1 MDKNHLHIKII
12 SAQETYP
19 VRHPILRAGRP
30 LEDCHFEGDDLDS
43 TFHIGLF
50 DKEKLVGVASFFKN
64 TNTKFDTANQ
74 YQLRGMAILS
84 SYQGKG
90 LGKLILQYGEN
101 ELKTLNTILLWC
113 NARERAVTFYE
124 KQNYKKTGEPFDI
137 KGIGTHFLMYK
148 KL

>member
-12 SAQETYP
+12 SAKETYP

-30 LEDCHFEGDDLDS
+30 LEDCYFEGDDLES
-43 TFHIGLF
+43 TFHLGLF
-50 DKEKLVGVASFFKN
+50 DNEKLIGVASFFKN
-64 TNTKFDTANQ
+64 SNTKFNATDQ

-90 LGKLILQYGEN
+90 LGKMILQYGEN
-101 ELKTLNTILLWC
+101 ELITLNTSLLWC

-124 KQNYKKTGEPFDI
+124 KLNYEKTGEPFNI
-137 KGIGTHFLMYK
+137 KGIGTHYVMFK

>member
-1 MDKNHLHIKII
+1 
-12 SAQETYP
+12 
-19 VRHPILRAGRP
+19 
-30 LEDCHFEGDDLDS
+30 
-43 TFHIGLF
+43 
-50 DKEKLVGVASFFKN
+50 
-64 TNTKFDTANQ
+64 
-74 YQLRGMAILS
+74 MAILS

-101 ELKTLNTILLWC
+101 ELTTLNTILLWC